1 MVVLVC
7 LASFTMILVLG
18 IVLWKF
24 RRYFLTIISIF
35 TFSLLLI
42 SVLYNFGIFNG
53 YIDLEFK
60 GINVKE
66 DVTVNGDVNVKGNVT
81 VDKDV
86 TVKGDTNVK
95 GNVTVDKDVTVKGD
109 TNVNGNVTVDKD
121 VTVKGDTNVNGS
133 VNVDK
138 DVNVGGDVNIK
149 GSVTVDEDVNVKGDV
164 KVDGDVVVGGD
175 VIVDGKV
182 EDPKVVDDGKGGA
195 PVDTTVHAS
204 GITVSPS
211 NLDLKIGE
219 SSYATATV
227 SPSNATNKNI
237 NWTSNNSSIATVNS
251 NGQIVGKSV
260 GTAVI
265 TATSVDGGY
274 SDTCIVTVKTS
285 TVAVSSLI
293 VSPSNTNLNV
303 GESLNATAT
312 ISPSNATNKNINW
325 TSNNS
330 SVATVNSNGQIVGV
344 SAGTA
349 VITATSVDG
358 GYSDT
363 CVVTVKASTVA
374 VSGLTVSP
382 SNTTLNVGETSYA
395 TATVYPSNATNKNV
409 NWSSNNNSVATV
421 NSNGQIVG
429 VSAGTAVITA
439 TSVDGGYSD
448 TCVVT
453 VKTSTIAVSGLTV
466 SPSNTTLNVGNT
478 SYATATVYPS
488 NATNKNVNWT
498 SNNSSVA
505 TVNSNGQ
512 IVGVSAG
519 TAVITATSVD
529 GGYSDTCVVT
539 VKANEV
545 VTNATVKI
553 TFGDHIDGATEMFA
567 SVVISE
573 GGKTPT
579 IESNLNCEVTKVND
593 TVYHVRMTIT
603 EGSHGT
609 VALSVSGNGIT
620 TTQNTNSY

>member
-1 MVVLVC
+1 MKRFFERFGWLVCLILTVVLSATILSLFFNTMVVAVC

-24 RRYFLTIISIF
+24 RRYFINLILICIF
-35 TFSLLLI
+35 LVSVTSLI
-42 SVLYNFGIFNG
+42 YNTGIFNG
-53 YIDLEFK
+53 YISVAFK
-60 GINVKE
+60 GIEVKE
-66 DVTVNGDVNVKGNVT
+66 DVVINGDTNVKGNVT

-86 TVKGDTNVK
+86 NVKGDTNIN

-121 VTVKGDTNVNGS
+121 VTVKGDTNVKGS

-138 DVNVGGDVNIK
+138 DVNVGGDVNVK
-149 GSVTVDEDVNVKGDV
+149 GSVTVDKDVNVKGDV

-182 EDPKVVDDGKGGA
+182 EDPKPVDDGKGGA

-211 NLDLKIGE
+211 DLDLKIGE
-219 SSYATATV
+219 SSYATAT
-227 SPSNATNKNI
+227 I
-237 NWTSNNSSIATVNS
+237 
-251 NGQIVGKSV
+251 
-260 GTAVI
+260 
-265 TATSVDGGY
+265 
-274 SDTCIVTVKTS
+274 
-285 TVAVSSLI
+285 
-293 VSPSNTNLNV
+293 SPSNT
-303 GESLNATAT
+303 
-312 ISPSNATNKNINW
+312 TNKNVNW

-330 SVATVNSNGQIVGV
+330 SVATVNSNGLIVGV

-363 CVVTVKASTVA
+363 CVVTVKAST
-374 VSGLTVSP
+374 
-382 SNTTLNVGETSYA
+382 
-395 TATVYPSNATNKNV
+395 
-409 NWSSNNNSVATV
+409 
-421 NSNGQIVG
+421 
-429 VSAGTAVITA
+429 
-439 TSVDGGYSD
+439 
-448 TCVVT
+448 
-453 VKTSTIAVSGLTV
+453 IAVSGLTV
-466 SPSNTTLNVGNT
+466 SPSNTTLNVGTT
-478 SYATATVYPS
+478 SYATATIYPS

-553 TFGDHIDGATEMFA
+553 TFGDHIDGATDMFA

-573 GGKTPT
+573 GGKTPV